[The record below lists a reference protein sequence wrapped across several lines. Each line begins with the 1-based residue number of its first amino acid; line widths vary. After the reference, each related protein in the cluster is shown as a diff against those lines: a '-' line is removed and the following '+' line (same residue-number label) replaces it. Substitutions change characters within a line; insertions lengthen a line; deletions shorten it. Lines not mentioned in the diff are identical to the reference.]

1 MSTSSLET
9 LDSSSVDMMSAI
21 GEETSDHEETQ
32 GGEQALNGEEE
43 IKGSLQGIKDFFKFY
58 KLLSSQKGS
67 KLNNKMLHKGM
78 ASCCKCPQKIRFDSE
93 SRGNLKKHFKTKHP
107 SMLSSLDEAMSLNRF
122 KPTNRVEKTIRQI
135 TPREAT
141 ERPTKLSQEMAQ
153 QAYVVWFAEGLKP
166 LCDTE
171 DEATRTFLN
180 FLKPEFKMP
189 CRKTLTK
196 RLNKYAV
203 QVKDEIRATQQDV
216 DLVATTADSWTSH
229 RRAFLGCTA
238 HWIDPITLERK
249 AATLACRE
257 LMEK

>member
-1 MSTSSLET
+1 MRRFLTSSPVPGPRRQSHTQEERT
-9 LDSSSVDMMSAI
+9 ISRSSL
-21 GEETSDHEETQ
+21 SD
-32 GGEQALNGEEE
+32 AS
-43 IKGSLQGIKDFFKFY
+43 IISFFKFY

-203 QVKDEIRATQQDV
+203 QSLLSSLI
-216 DLVATTADSWTSH
+216 S
-229 RRAFLGCTA
+229 
-238 HWIDPITLERK
+238 
-249 AATLACRE
+249 LAGQG
-257 LMEK
+257 